1 VKPFLQRDNN
11 KSGTQEKTK
20 TNQNL
25 ISWLLRFLIK
35 IPRHAPSV
43 GLRRQKERSRMKD
56 FRPLRTIVIAG
67 VVVGV
72 LDISS
77 AFVIWWQRGVA
88 LQHGLQG
95 IAAGLLGTQSYTG
108 GIATAGLGLALHFFV
123 AFVVVSIFYLA
134 SRKIRFL
141 TKRPFVS
148 GVSYGIGVYVIMYW
162 IVLPTAF
169 PTFRHRLSNELIEL
183 AIHLCLIGLPTAFI
197 VRRYSEAT
205 D

>member
-1 VKPFLQRDNN
+1 MDN
-11 KSGTQEKTK
+11 
-20 TNQNL
+20 
-25 ISWLLRFLIK
+25 
-35 IPRHAPSV
+35 
-43 GLRRQKERSRMKD
+43 
-56 FRPLRTIVIAG
+56 FRALRTIVTAG
-67 VVVGV
+67 LVVGA

-95 IAAGLLGTQSYTG
+95 IAGGLLGAKSYQG
-108 GIATAGLGLALHFFV
+108 GLATAGLGLAIHFFV

-148 GVSYGIGVYVIMYW
+148 GVSFGIGVYMVMYW

-169 PTFRHRLSNELIEL
+169 PTFRHRLSNELLEL
-183 AIHLCLIGLPTAFI
+183 AIHICLIGLPTAFI
-197 VRRYSEAT
+197 VRRYSEVM
-205 D
+205 DRSS